1 MEVTYLEL
9 SERPSLARRIKKIFF
24 RNSFISVGTLI
35 MVIVLITALAGPT
48 LCRYDP
54 IKSSIRQRLLPPG
67 PKHLFGTDGFGRD
80 VLTRIVYAARISL
93 KIALII
99 VVVTTLLASII
110 GVCVSWYRWLDNP
123 VMRIMDVLMSI
134 PSLIL
139 AIALMGFLGA
149 KLTNLVIAIVLTQL
163 PRMTRVVRSAVISI
177 RENEYIEAA
186 RSLGASDLR
195 IMFKYIFLNSLS
207 PIVVQATFLFA
218 HAILVESALSF
229 IGVGTP
235 PPTPSWGNM
244 LAEGREYISVAWWLT
259 VIPGLS
265 IMTTV
270 LGLNLLGDGLRDL
283 LDPRLRGL

>member
-1 MEVTYLEL
+1 MEITYLEL

-35 MVIVLITALAGPT
+35 MLVVLITALAGPT

-67 PKHLFGTDGFGRD
+67 PQHLLGTDG
-80 VLTRIVYAARISL
+80 YAARISL

-99 VVVTTLLASII
+99 VVVTTFLASII
-110 GVCVSWYRWLDNP
+110 GVCVSWYKWLDNP

-186 RSLGASDLR
+186 RSLGASDFR

-283 LDPRLRGL
+283 LDPRLRGQ

>member
-1 MEVTYLEL
+1 MDVSANGLP
-9 SERPSLARRIKKIFF
+9 ERSSWVKQSKRIFF
-24 RNSFISVGTLI
+24 RNPFIAAGTI
-35 MVIVLITALAGPT
+35 IIILAFLVAAIGPMF
-48 LCRYDP
+48 CKYDP
-54 IKSSIRQRLLPPG
+54 IKSNIRQRLLAPNA
-67 PKHLFGTDGFGRD
+67 KHPFGTDGFGRD
-80 VLTRIVYAARISL
+80 ALTRIVYAARISL
-93 KIALII
+93 KISFVIVLI
-99 VVVTTLLASII
+99 TTILASLI
-110 GVCVSWYRWLDNP
+110 GVGVSWFRWLDNP
-123 VMRIMDVLMSI
+123 VMRIMDVLMSV

-149 KLTNLVIAIVLTQL
+149 NQTNLVIAIVVTQL
-163 PRMTRVVRSAVISI
+163 PRMTRVVRSAAIAI

-186 RSLGASDLR
+186 RALGASDLR
-195 IMFKYIFLNSLS
+195 IMFKYIYPNALS

-244 LAEGREYISVAWWLT
+244 LAEGREHISVAWWLT
-259 VIPGLS
+259 VIPGGS

-283 LDPRLRGL
+283 LDPRLRGQ